1 MSVKGNLNS
10 LGGTDVSIA
19 MVDGSPSVCV
29 VS

>member
-1 MSVKGNLNS
+1 MSVKGNLGL

-19 MVDGSPSVCV
+19 MVDASQSVCV